1 MCKKPHANA
10 RNHGEARLRTRK
22 KAEDQ
27 GDDAR
32 HPDLR
37 DPAVLLIDQLKE
49 VYIDGEL
56 EVIDTTGYYP
66 KIQRKDFPQSDQ
78 SFNPRKDRNP
88 LRLSTVP
95 QIVD

>member
-66 KIQRKDFPQSDQ
+66 KIQRKDF
-78 SFNPRKDRNP
+78 
-88 LRLSTVP
+88 TVGLHNQTSP
-95 QIVD
+95 SILEKTGTRSG